1 MTEKNE
7 EVLSQAAE
15 PASPAKEQFEDS
27 ERTEGMFSEL
37 IVAIDGPSGSG
48 KSSVSREVAK
58 RLSLAFLDTGA
69 MYRALTWW
77 CLESGVNLEDEDA
90 IIRAAQDMDLQMNTD
105 PRRPGLMVSGVD
117 IAEAIRERRISE
129 TVSAVAKVQGARDV
143 LIARQRLEIES
154 HGNRIVAEGRD
165 ITTVVVPEA
174 TARILLTAS
183 EEARMARRNEQV
195 GGQLSEEDL
204 KKEVSKRDRADS
216 EVNNFTEAAEG
227 VALIDSTDLDFEQTV
242 QAVIKAVRDAAEL
255 KLREEAEQAAS
266 SSSEKVEGEDAPAQ
280 GSEDVQTAEE
290 RDEGQEN
297 LVEDTN
303 G

>member
-1 MTEKNE
+1 MNE
-7 EVLSQAAE
+7 RGLEVLTQAAE
-15 PASPAKEQFEDS
+15 PAAPAKQQFEDS
-27 ERTEGMFSEL
+27 ENTEQMLSEL

-77 CLESGVNLEDEDA
+77 CLESGVDLEDEEA
-90 IIRAAQDMDLQMNTD
+90 IVKAAQDMDLQMATD

-117 IAEAIRERRISE
+117 VSEAIRERRISE
-129 TVSAVAKVQGARDV
+129 TVSAVASVQGARDV

-154 HGNRIVAEGRD
+154 HGKRVVTEGRD

-195 GGQLSEEDL
+195 GGELTEEQLQQ
-204 KKEVSKRDRADS
+204 EVSKRDREDS
-216 EVNNFTEAAEG
+216 EVTNFTEAAEG

-242 QAVIKAVRDAAEL
+242 QAVIEAIRDAVEL
-255 KLREEAEQAAS
+255 KQREEADADEQD
-266 SSSEKVEGEDAPAQ
+266 VQ
-280 GSEDVQTAEE
+280 EDVETADEN
-290 RDEGQEN
+290 DEGQEN
-297 LVEDTN
+297 LVETTN